1 MLNNNPTLGYV
12 VYTVSYSYELGKPQ
26 LLVWAEVQ
34 TLFEAE
40 WEAWKFHKK
49 YPHGDIET
57 RIVKE
62 RIFF

>member
-1 MLNNNPTLGYV
+1 MLNNHTIGYV
-12 VYTVSYSYELGKPQ
+12 VYTISYNYAMRKPQ

-34 TLFEAE
+34 TREEAI
-40 WEAWKFHKK
+40 WEDWKFHKK
-49 YPHGDIET
+49 YPDIET